1 MPRSIHYT
9 TRGRKTSGGAW
20 WTQCEYYSSTIDYS
34 WLIIMYI
41 GSRQASIRYVYLLLY
56 LTSSYYACK
65 HVLPW
70 QFYLWW
76 KWLVTFPW
84 HVTPSHEVGLC
95 VLISNQYITCL
106 KKHLN
111 HALKL
116 KWTRWARGGLVDSQ
130 TLSLRWRLAPA
141 LSSASVVA
149 ESPLSAEK
157 WRADKPVHCGWES
170 NSIKG
175 LVRINGWDF
184 LRVWRLLLHCLLD
197 SWWMWPSYYVTPAI
211 AHA

>member
-1 MPRSIHYT
+1 M
-9 TRGRKTSGGAW
+9 
-20 WTQCEYYSSTIDYS
+20 
-34 WLIIMYI
+34 
-41 GSRQASIRYVYLLLY
+41 
-56 LTSSYYACK
+56 
-65 HVLPW
+65 LPW

-84 HVTPSHEVGLC
+84 HVTPPHEVGLC

-130 TLSLRWRLAPA
+130 TLSLRWGLAPA

-149 ESPLSAEK
+149 AFPLSAEK
-157 WRADKPVHCGWES
+157 WTADHPVLCISYS
-170 NSIKG
+170 NSGGSHKQLAPPIALWVLTFSWMARLMCFPSSTI
-175 LVRINGWDF
+175 LVMSAV
-184 LRVWRLLLHCLLD
+184 LPLLAAII
-197 SWWMWPSYYVTPAI
+197 SGVSPS
-211 AHA
+211 